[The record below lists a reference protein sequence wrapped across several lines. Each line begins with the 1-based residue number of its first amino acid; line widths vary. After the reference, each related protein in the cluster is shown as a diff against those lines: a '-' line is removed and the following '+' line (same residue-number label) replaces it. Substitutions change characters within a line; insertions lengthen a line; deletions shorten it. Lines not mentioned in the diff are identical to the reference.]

1 MIYPLFTLIFFVSVT
16 TGQRWGGGYCP
27 TITPKKDF
35 EKEKFLGHWIE
46 VEKSPSIFDLMMRCM
61 TVDYMDSH
69 DQTMNVVVKGV
80 SLAGIPL
87 SINGDGI
94 IQDQGKAGYFSV
106 RYAFGVPFQGTLT
119 TILDTDY
126 TDYAIVYS
134 CTNSILS
141 GLFHTEY
148 VWLLTRDGS
157 LPNPTRQNVYEK
169 LDELKIRRDRLVM
182 SDRSTC
188 PTNTTTITREG
199 AIEDLGLGMEMTT
212 LPTPVIT

>member
-1 MIYPLFTLIFFVSVT
+1 
-16 TGQRWGGGYCP
+16 
-27 TITPKKDF
+27 
-35 EKEKFLGHWIE
+35 
-46 VEKSPSIFDLMMRCM
+46 M

-69 DQTMNVVVKGV
+69 DNSMNVVVKGV

-94 IQDQGKAGYFSV
+94 IQDQAKAGYFSV

-126 TDYAIVYS
+126 TEYAIVYS

-148 VWLLTRDGS
+148 LWLLTRDGN
-157 LPNPTRQNVYEK
+157 LPNPTRQNIYEK

-182 SDRSTC
+182 SERTTC
-188 PTNTTTITREG
+188 PPNTTTSQVITREG
-199 AIEDLGLGMEMTT
+199 LEYIGLEKTT
-212 LPTPVIT
+212 LPVPVPGSSASTPAPL

>member
-1 MIYPLFTLIFFVSVT
+1 MIHALFVLIVFVSVT

-27 TITPKKDF
+27 TISPKKDF
-35 EKEKFLGHWIE
+35 EKERFLGHWIE

-69 DQTMNVVVKGV
+69 DNTMNVVVKGV

-94 IQDQGKAGYFSV
+94 IQDQTKAGYFSV

-126 TDYAIVYS
+126 TEYAIVYS

-148 VWLLTRDGS
+148 VWLLTRDGL

-182 SDRSTC
+182 SDRATC
-188 PTNTTTITREG
+188 PTNTTTIITREG
-199 AIEDLGLGMEMTT
+199 LEYIGSESEVTT
-212 LPTPVIT
+212 ISAPIS

>member
-1 MIYPLFTLIFFVSVT
+1 
-16 TGQRWGGGYCP
+16 
-27 TITPKKDF
+27 
-35 EKEKFLGHWIE
+35 
-46 VEKSPSIFDLMMRCM
+46 
-61 TVDYMDSH
+61 MDSH
-69 DQTMNVVVKGV
+69 DNSMNVVVKGV

-94 IQDQGKAGYFSV
+94 IQDQAKAGYFSV

-126 TDYAIVYS
+126 TEYAIVYS

-148 VWLLTRDGS
+148 VWLLTRDGN
-157 LPNPTRQNVYEK
+157 LPNPTRQNIYEK

-182 SDRSTC
+182 SERTTC
-188 PTNTTTITREG
+188 PTNTTTSQVITREG
-199 AIEDLGLGMEMTT
+199 LEYIGVEKTT
-212 LPTPVIT
+212 MPVPVPVSSSSASPTAPL